1 MSCSGAVESYTMEAM
16 MHDCKALQSVTSHSF
31 GVGFALHREF
41 FAHLVVSE
49 MPAPFARLYKS
60 LNFAIYLFA

>member
-1 MSCSGAVESYTMEAM
+1 MSVDYFYVVLREYAENLF
-16 MHDCKALQSVTSHSF
+16 HLF